1 MRRLVVFLLILST
14 LPWALCECGGTAERE
29 FLPQLDDTFCY
40 ELSGSFCDVD
50 MCAVVRA
57 EVPRE
62 TENGRVRAV
71 SLTFRSPES
80 LRGIT
85 VTCDSF
91 LMDTH
96 EVGAVTVTLDG
107 VNIENSALRG
117 FLAPALL
124 LAAKFETTASATAT
138 RDGQTVTLLSAESS
152 DNSRAVGIA
161 DGQIVWLEGE
171 FDGLW
176 GQWKVRIDGAG
187 GTTGRSLF

>member
-1 MRRLVVFLLILST
+1 MRRLVLFLLILST
-14 LPWALCECGGTAERE
+14 LPWALCGCGGTAERE

-124 LAAKFETTASATAT
+124 LAAKFETTASATDT